1 MNVLKAA
8 GGHVKLAVVM
18 HKKSVSAEQGQS
30 CWKTP
35 AANYARPPMNPDS
48 LKELIK
54 AAVAFRD
61 ERDWA
66 QFHNPKELAI
76 SLSIES
82 AELLQLMQWHKGEE
96 LEKVIAEK
104 HGHLKDEL
112 ADVLFSVLLLA
123 NELKIDLGPAFLKSS
138 RRPRRNI
145 RWRRRRGVRR
155 SIRSFNAMAS

>member
-1 MNVLKAA
+1 
-8 GGHVKLAVVM
+8 
-18 HKKSVSAEQGQS
+18 
-30 CWKTP
+30 
-35 AANYARPPMNPDS
+35 MNPDS

-54 AAVAFRD
+54 VAVAFRD

-82 AELLQLMQWHKGEE
+82 AEFLQLMQWHKGEE

-123 NELKIDLGPAFLKSS
+123 NELKIDLGPAFLEKLAKTGAKYPVEKAKGSAKKYTE
-138 RRPRRNI
+138 
-145 RWRRRRGVRR
+145 
-155 SIRSFNAMAS
+155 F